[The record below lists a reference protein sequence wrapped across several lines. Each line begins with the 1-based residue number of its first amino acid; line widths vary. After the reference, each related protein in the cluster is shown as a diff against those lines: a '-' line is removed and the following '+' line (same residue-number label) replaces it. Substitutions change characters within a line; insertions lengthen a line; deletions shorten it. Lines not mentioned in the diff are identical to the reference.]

1 MARENLPFAL
11 DTIPCV
17 CECDR
22 VGLGLANCVLVPRDQ
37 PVFTGG
43 ICTYHSVQTL

>member
-17 CECDR
+17 RERDR
-22 VGLGLANCVLVPRDQ
+22 VGLGLADCVLVPRDR

-43 ICTYHSVQTL
+43 ICTYRSVQTL